1 MINDDTMRM
10 DNALNDVRTER
21 MRQETLRESGKFLW
35 TCAALHVSLDRKNSV
50 LAEEVG
56 EVAKEVVD
64 IGIVDDKY
72 KKESLEFP
80 WHRKRILL
88 IRLRKELV
96 QVAAVCVAWCEAI
109 DLQVQSMDLDPEVA
123 K

>member
-1 MINDDTMRM
+1 MSVQL
-10 DNALNDVRTER
+10 ADVLGDIAIERT
-21 MRQETLRESGKFLW
+21 RQEQLRESGKFLW
-35 TCAALHVSLDRKNSV
+35 TCASLAISLDRKLSV
-50 LAEEVG
+50 LHEEVG
-56 EVAKEVVD
+56 EVAKEIVD
-64 IGIVDDKY
+64 IGITDDKY
-72 KKESLEFP
+72 RKESMEFP
-80 WHRKRILL
+80 WYRKRDLL